1 MASLAEQVHNIS
13 TDEVRNVSVDMSALL
28 EDDEVLTGIPGVECS
43 ADLTVTNQ
51 QRNGAAITINGAE
64 VAANKAVQ
72 FTITG
77 STPGRY
83 VIEIVCSTDGSQTVE
98 GRIILY
104 VKRTA
109 F

>member
-1 MASLAEQVHNIS
+1 MANLAEQIHNIS

-28 EDDEVLTGIPGVECS
+28 EDDEVLTGVPGVECS

-72 FTITG
+72 FTIA
-77 STPGRY
+77 SATPGRFRLE
-83 VIEIVCSTDGSQTVE
+83 VKCATDGGQTVE
-98 GRIILY
+98 GTIILHVSATRY
-104 VKRTA
+104 
-109 F
+109 